1 MNNNSYYK
9 KKKQILA
16 VMWMA
21 TVCFVTGGILYV
33 AFIEPNYPDIYDAAP
48 VVQSG
53 ENVHG

>member
-1 MNNNSYYK
+1 MNNNAYCK

-16 VMWMA
+16 VMWAA

-33 AFIEPNYPDIYDAAP
+33 AFVEASYRDIYDAAP
-48 VVQSG
+48 VAQSG